1 MPRKKK
7 IKDQPDLVKDEGS
20 KAIINT
26 NVDAYSARR
35 AQISLNRT
43 KNSEIE
49 TMKKDIAEIKE
60 LLKGLSK

>member
-26 NVDAYSARR
+26 NVDAYAARR
-35 AQISLNRT
+35 TQISLNRT